1 MPSFRYRA
9 VDAQTGQSKQGTL
22 LADSQRLARAELR
35 NQGLLVTDLTEQKL
49 EASSG
54 RTGRRRWSSQR
65 LTMMTRQGA
74 ALLEAGLTIEAM
86 LLALFEQSETAG
98 EKEVL
103 SHIRSEVMAGM
114 SWSQAMAAYPSIF
127 SELYRTLVRAG
138 EESGRLAEV
147 LHRLADYLEQ
157 RDELR
162 SKVGLALVYPV
173 LLTVVASLVVLG
185 LMTYVVP
192 QVAKVFQTHQQVL
205 PWLTRVVLG
214 LSDGLRHGGWVVLLL
229 LGPCVWLVL
238 RVLKVE
244 AVASQTDRLLLR
256 LPWLGRLVRGLN
268 TARLAST
275 LGILAGSGV
284 PLLMA
289 LHAAQGVLSNRP
301 LRLAVEQATRQ
312 VREGGSLA
320 QALRAS
326 ALFPPV
332 LTHLVASGEATGRL
346 EEMLERAAKQQ
357 TQELSARLS
366 TFMSLIEPALILVM
380 GAVVLLIVL
389 AILMPIF
396 DLNQMIR

>member
-35 NQGLLVTDLTEQKL
+35 NQGLLVTDLTEQKP

-238 RVLKVE
+238 RVLKIE
-244 AVASQTDRLLLR
+244 SVASQTDRLLLR